1 MRGEWGYLEVVLSAR
16 GTNDILWERNGLPVG
31 PGVGGNY
38 TD

>member
-16 GTNDILWERNGLPVG
+16 GTNDILWERNGLPE
-31 PGVGGNY
+31 VGGNY